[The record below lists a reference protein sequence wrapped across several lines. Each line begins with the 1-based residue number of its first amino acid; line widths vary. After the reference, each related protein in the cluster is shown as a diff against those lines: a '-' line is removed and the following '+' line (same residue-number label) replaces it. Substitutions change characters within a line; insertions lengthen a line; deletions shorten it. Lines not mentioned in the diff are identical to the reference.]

1 MHALHHFR
9 ESLCTGFESNQ
20 NSLTFTRLLRGNDCS
35 LITDGSEIGS
45 SSSTIREQVV
55 EPQYTESQQ
64 ESNDDYVD
72 HICIDTDH
80 VNNEIDDMDMQ
91 EAVIDEVGMEETV
104 IDAENMEEAV
114 FSHIGISQETAE
126 KIQIDTMQQSNSV
139 T

>member
-1 MHALHHFR
+1 M
-9 ESLCTGFESNQ
+9 
-20 NSLTFTRLLRGNDCS
+20 
-35 LITDGSEIGS
+35 
-45 SSSTIREQVV
+45 V

-64 ESNDDYVD
+64 ESNDDYGD